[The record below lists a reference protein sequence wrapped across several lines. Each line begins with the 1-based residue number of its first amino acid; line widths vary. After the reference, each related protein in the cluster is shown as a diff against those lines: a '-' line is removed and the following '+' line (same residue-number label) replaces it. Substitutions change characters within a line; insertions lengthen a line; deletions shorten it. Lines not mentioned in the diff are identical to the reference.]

1 MKKNIKIT
9 TTPIL
14 LLLLPNSL
22 LNSPDYPITHHPHCH
37 HHLRALSSSTGSS
50 EFGHYKLTSYLE
62 IGLFDDHTERPLLAG
77 SLIAQDNPEVQEVD
91 VAAQLLFK
99 LLEEFYSVRETR
111 KHRDCFYRSF
121 VFSYMEHIFE
131 TQDRREVDRMLAILR
146 KYAKRNT
153 VLAGN
158 VLHFRDFFEDFRILL
173 STYSK
178 GKRSAERLITAIEV
192 HMWRTAYPEVVLGEK
207 YSNLVEFC
215 TGEVLPIGNK
225 HVHAAVLSEALG
237 VPIRVVDLTPAPP
250 SSSERSTEDIPYYTA
265 ANTGSGSASSPT
277 ATRKRAMARF
287 EITLLYKPDNCYDIL
302 YPFPEVTCCGYPIP
316 DELISYW
323 GLDR

>member
-1 MKKNIKIT
+1 MHKEE
-9 TTPIL
+9 PICCSSCNFRRQNLLAKFQCEGSAVTIVL
-14 LLLLPNSL
+14 LL
-22 LNSPDYPITHHPHCH
+22 
-37 HHLRALSSSTGSS
+37 
-50 EFGHYKLTSYLE
+50 
-62 IGLFDDHTERPLLAG
+62 
-77 SLIAQDNPEVQEVD
+77 
-91 VAAQLLFK
+91 
-99 LLEEFYSVRETR
+99 
-111 KHRDCFYRSF
+111 
-121 VFSYMEHIFE
+121 
-131 TQDRREVDRMLAILR
+131 
-146 KYAKRNT
+146 
-153 VLAGN
+153 
-158 VLHFRDFFEDFRILL
+158 
-173 STYSK
+173 
-178 GKRSAERLITAIEV
+178 RLITAIEV
-192 HMWRTAYPEVVLGEK
+192 HMWRTAYLEVVLGGK

-302 YPFPEVTCCGYPIP
+302 YPFPDVTCCGYPIP
-316 DELISYW
+316 DEVISYW